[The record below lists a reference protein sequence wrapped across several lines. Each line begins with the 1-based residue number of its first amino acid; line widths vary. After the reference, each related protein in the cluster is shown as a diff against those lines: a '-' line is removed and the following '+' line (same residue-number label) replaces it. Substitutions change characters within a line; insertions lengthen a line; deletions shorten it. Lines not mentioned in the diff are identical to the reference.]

1 MRREI
6 DVHLAAQRESAGSD
20 MAAIVYMY
28 LTHWGQHRLG
38 RSLLLLSVLVVVI
51 FAVVSGIL
59 LAHQAGTAYVLLIK
73 KIILDGPKKLY
84 IFQHTISLEPLQNKM
99 KRISPACS

>member
-20 MAAIVYMY
+20 MAAIVY

-51 FAVVSGIL
+51 FAIVSGIL
-59 LAHQAGTAYVLLIK
+59 LAHQAGTAYVSLIK
-73 KIILDGPKKLY
+73 KLYWMAQKVVHFSTHHIFGTVPK
-84 IFQHTISLEPLQNKM
+84 
-99 KRISPACS
+99 

>member
-20 MAAIVYMY
+20 MAAIVY
-28 LTHWGQHRLG
+28 LTHWGQHRLR

-84 IFQHTISLEPLQNKM
+84 IFQHTISLEPFQNKM
-99 KRISPACS
+99 KRILPACS